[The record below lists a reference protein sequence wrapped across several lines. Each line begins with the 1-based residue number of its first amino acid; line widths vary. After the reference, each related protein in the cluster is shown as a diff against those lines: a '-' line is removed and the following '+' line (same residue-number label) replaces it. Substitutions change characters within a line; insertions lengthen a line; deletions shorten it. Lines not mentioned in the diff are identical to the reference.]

1 MKGGIIILFVGSQV
15 NILVIVI
22 SSVIILIS
30 FIQIILRI
38 LLIILIFNLSSFK
51 IMFVF
56 WIIHIKIFY
65 LVDFIMKIWFE
76 TFLLFF
82 QKIQKVLLTTKAI
95 LIFYI

>member
-1 MKGGIIILFVGSQV
+1 MKGGIVILFVGSQV

-51 IMFVF
+51 IMFIF
-56 WIIHIKIFY
+56 WNIHVKIFY

-82 QKIQKVLLTTKAI
+82 QKIQKALLTTKAI